1 MSDEKLKLLLKK
13 CDELEATAGITDKVE
28 RAESGRFFPL
38 GLGDDDCSPDEYFA
52 DEHDHFREHIRNA
65 YFSVQDRKLRME
77 LITARRLVDS
87 ELKQS
92 FEREANLA
100 RSEEN
105 SALLKEVIS
114 NWGLAALISAVSVMA
129 GYAIFQ
135 VPGAI
140 AGAAAGYFIGN
151 GVIQYKQ
158 INASTA
164 YVNAKE
170 TLKNALENLNRSK
183 LHPECFTHHEQLSGN
198 RDKEFDALS
207 AIQNVHKSQETASN
221 SIN

>member
-13 CDELEATAGITDKVE
+13 CAELEATAGITDKVD

-52 DEHDHFREHIRNA
+52 DEHDHFREHIRDA

-105 SALLKEVIS
+105 SALLKEIIS
-114 NWGLAALISAVSVMA
+114 NWGLAAVISAVSVMA

-170 TLKNALENLNRSK
+170 ILKNALENLTRSK
-183 LHPECFTHHEQLSGN
+183 LNPECFTHKEQLSGERN
-198 RDKEFDALS
+198 RDFDMQSALL
-207 AIQNVHKSQETASN
+207 NVRITQEN
-221 SIN
+221 NKN